1 MTPWLDVASVTA
13 NGSAIDLMNM
23 KQHPCLTRDHPSGKR
38 LCLVTQYLI
47 SLAQAANSTPAQ
59 SSGQGGG
66 GLAGLGGN
74 PIILMVLIF
83 AVMYFI
89 VIRPQSKRA
98 KETQRMLS
106 ELKKGDE
113 VVTSGGIIGRISG
126 LKDNEIT
133 LQVQEGV
140 RIRIQRSAVTGR
152 LKTPTT
158 EPPKNEA
165 KAS

>member
-1 MTPWLDVASVTA
+1 
-13 NGSAIDLMNM
+13 
-23 KQHPCLTRDHPSGKR
+23 
-38 LCLVTQYLI
+38 VTQFLI
-47 SLAQAANSTPAQ
+47 SLAQAANPSQGQ
-59 SSGQGGG
+59 SSGQPAGGFG
-66 GLAGLGGN
+66 GLGGN

-98 KETQRMLS
+98 KETQRMLAD
-106 ELKKGDE
+106 LKKGDE

-126 LKDNEIT
+126 IKDTELT

-140 RIRIQRSAVTGR
+140 RIRVQRSAVTGR
-152 LKTPTT
+152 LKTST
-158 EPPKNEA
+158 EPTKTEV

>member
-1 MTPWLDVASVTA
+1 
-13 NGSAIDLMNM
+13 
-23 KQHPCLTRDHPSGKR
+23 
-38 LCLVTQYLI
+38 
-47 SLAQAANSTPAQ
+47 
-59 SSGQGGG
+59 
-66 GLAGLGGN
+66 
-74 PIILMVLIF
+74 MVLIF

-113 VVTSGGIIGRISG
+113 VVTTGGIIGRISG
-126 LKDNEIT
+126 IKDAEIT

-152 LKTPTT
+152 LKSPT
-158 EPPKNEA
+158 EPTKTEA

>member
-1 MTPWLDVASVTA
+1 
-13 NGSAIDLMNM
+13 
-23 KQHPCLTRDHPSGKR
+23 
-38 LCLVTQYLI
+38 VTQFLI
-47 SLAQAANSTPAQ
+47 SLAQAANSPQGQQPA
-59 SSGQGGG
+59 SGGG
-66 GLAGLGGN
+66 FGGLGGN

-98 KETQRMLS
+98 KETQKMLA

-113 VVTSGGIIGRISG
+113 VVTTGGIIGRISG
-126 LKDNEIT
+126 IKDAEIT

-152 LKTPTT
+152 LKTPT
-158 EPPKNEA
+158 EPTKTEA